1 MQQPRR
7 PLVRRLMVGGAATLL
22 VTATAVAT
30 VQTVR
35 LEGAQVQ
42 LATET
47 RAAQRQLAD
56 AATDLDRV
64 RRVARDADA
73 AAAKRDRR
81 RVEVELLATGRAE
94 SLDACRGAVT
104 AAAEALTAMD
114 DGAAALDADDDEAL
128 AAAEAVLP
136 GAMDELRA
144 TGATCVGD
152 DAFAVP
158 ALTVPEP
165 VVVTV
170 REEPEP
176 EPQPEPASEPVDPC
190 EEYPVGEECAAYV
203 AVQEGLTETCPG
215 TDAHVADLSECTPE
229 FLGTPDETD
238 LCEVDPLY
246 CEGYADEVYDEEA
259 AQAVIDAEAAAV
271 AEADAM
277 YCAEHPDD
285 CDG

>member
-1 MQQPRR
+1 MA
-7 PLVRRLMVGGAATLL
+7 GGAATLL
-22 VTATAVAT
+22 VAATAVAA

-35 LEGAQVQ
+35 VEGAQVQ

-47 RAAQRQLAD
+47 RATQRQLAD
-56 AATDLDRV
+56 AAADLDRV
-64 RRVARDADA
+64 RRAARAADA
-73 AAAKRDRR
+73 AATESDERR
-81 RVEVELLATGRAE
+81 AEVELLATRRGER
-94 SLDACRGAVT
+94 LDACRGAVT

-114 DGAAALDADDDEAL
+114 EGATALDADDDEAL
-128 AAAEAVLP
+128 ADAEAVLP
-136 GAMDELRA
+136 GAVDELRA

-152 DAFAVP
+152 DAFSVP
-158 ALTVPEP
+158 AMTVPEP

-176 EPQPEPASEPVDPC
+176 RPEPTSEPTNPC

-203 AVQEGLTETCPG
+203 AEQEGLTETCPG

-246 CEGYADEVYDEEA
+246 CEGYLPEAYDEEA

-271 AEADAM
+271 AEADAI